1 MAQAKGDRQA
11 GKKSVED
18 NFDEMLKVFEGDEDL
33 QGQICE
39 SSTSVSFFI
48 YIYILAIVFMYSKKA
63 SVTYSL
69 YSYLLS
75 FVRYTNFYS
84 Y

>member
-11 GKKSVED
+11 EKESVED
-18 NFDEMLKVFEGDEDL
+18 NFDEILKVFEGNTDL

-48 YIYILAIVFMYSKKA
+48 YMHYGYYI
-63 SVTYSL
+63 
-69 YSYLLS
+69 YLL
-75 FVRYTNFYS
+75 
-84 Y
+84 

>member
-1 MAQAKGDRQA
+1 MTQAKGDRQA

-18 NFDEMLKVFEGDEDL
+18 NFDEMLKVSEGDADL

-48 YIYILAIVFMYSKKA
+48 YIYYGYCIYVL
-63 SVTYSL
+63 
-69 YSYLLS
+69 
-75 FVRYTNFYS
+75 
-84 Y
+84 

>member
-18 NFDEMLKVFEGDEDL
+18 NFDEMLKVFEGDADL

-48 YIYILAIVFMYSKKA
+48 YMY
-63 SVTYSL
+63 
-69 YSYLLS
+69 
-75 FVRYTNFYS
+75 
-84 Y
+84 

>member
-1 MAQAKGDRQA
+1 MQLTVHNIHQHGSSERTQA

-18 NFDEMLKVFEGDEDL
+18 NFDEMLKVFEVDADL

-48 YIYILAIVFMYSKKA
+48 YIYYGYYIYVL
-63 SVTYSL
+63 
-69 YSYLLS
+69 
-75 FVRYTNFYS
+75 
-84 Y
+84 

>member
-11 GKKSVED
+11 EKESVED
-18 NFDEMLKVFEGDEDL
+18 NFDEILKVFEGDTVL

-48 YIYILAIVFMYSKKA
+48 DIYYG
-63 SVTYSL
+63 
-69 YSYLLS
+69 
-75 FVRYTNFYS
+75 
-84 Y
+84 